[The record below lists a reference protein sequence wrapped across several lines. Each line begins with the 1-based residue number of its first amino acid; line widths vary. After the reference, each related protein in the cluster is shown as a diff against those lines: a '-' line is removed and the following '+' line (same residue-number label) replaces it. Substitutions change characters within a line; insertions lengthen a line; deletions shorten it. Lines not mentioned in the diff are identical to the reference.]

1 MRKGATHF
9 PLYRQ
14 DALGT
19 NSAMH
24 ALLDAYLTH
33 LTVIRGL
40 SENTVA
46 AYAADLSAFRD
57 ALSHAGIP
65 LEDIDAETILAYL
78 ASRKAQGVNARTLAR
93 QLSAL
98 RGFFAFVEESRG
110 GQNPARLV
118 DSPRIPRTLPVVLSQ
133 DEVAALLAAPDPDTA
148 LGARDRA
155 LLEILYAAGLR
166 VSEAVSI
173 TLEDVD
179 IQAGVIRVIGK
190 GDAERLAPLH
200 EIATQNLERYLKFF
214 RPRLHPQVP
223 RIFVNR
229 FGRALSRQGVWKLI
243 KGYAQTAGISAAVSP
258 HTLRHSFATHL
269 LEGGADLR
277 TVQIL
282 LGHADISATT
292 IYTHVHT
299 SRLRAL
305 HHLHHPRNDP

>member
-1 MRKGATHF
+1 
-9 PLYRQ
+9 
-14 DALGT
+14 
-19 NSAMH
+19 MH

-46 AYAADLSAFRD
+46 AYAADLSAFLD
-57 ALSHAGIP
+57 ALSHSGIS

-78 ASRKAQGVNARTLAR
+78 ASRTAQGANARSLAR

-98 RGFFAFVEESRG
+98 RGFFAFVEETRG
-110 GQNPARLV
+110 GPNPARLV
-118 DSPRIPRTLPVVLSQ
+118 DSPRIPRTLPAVLSQ
-133 DEVAALLAAPDPDTA
+133 DDVTLLLSAPDPNTA

-166 VSEAVSI
+166 VSEAISVN
-173 TLEDVD
+173 LEDVD

-190 GDAERLAPLH
+190 GDKERLAPVH
-200 EIATQNLERYLKFF
+200 EVAAQNLERYLKFF
-214 RPRLHPQVP
+214 RPRLRPQGPKVF
-223 RIFVNR
+223 INR
-229 FGRALSRQGVWKLI
+229 FGRSLSRQGVWKLI
-243 KGYAQTAGISAAVSP
+243 KGYAQSAGIAANISP

-277 TVQIL
+277 TVQVL

-292 IYTHVHT
+292 IYTHVQT
-299 SRLRAL
+299 NRLRAL
-305 HHLHHPRNDP
+305 HLLHHPRNDP

>member
-1 MRKGATHF
+1 
-9 PLYRQ
+9 
-14 DALGT
+14 
-19 NSAMH
+19 MH

-46 AYAADLSAFRD
+46 AYAADVSAFLD
-57 ALSHAGIP
+57 ALSGTDTVL
-65 LEDIDAETILAYL
+65 LEHIDAEIVLAYL
-78 ASRKAQGVNARTLAR
+78 ASRKAQGVTPRTLAR

-98 RGFFAFVEESRG
+98 RGFFAFVEETHG
-110 GQNPARLV
+110 GPNPARLV
-118 DSPRIPRTLPVVLSQ
+118 DSPRIPRKLPAVLSQ
-133 DEVAALLAAPDPDTA
+133 EDVAALLAAPDPTTA

-166 VSEAVSI
+166 VSEAISLNV
-173 TLEDVD
+173 EDVD
-179 IQAGVIRVIGK
+179 VQAGVIRVIGK

-200 EIATQNLERYLKFF
+200 EVAAHSLERYLKVF
-214 RPRLHPQVP
+214 RPRLRPQVP
-223 RIFVNR
+223 KIFVNR
-229 FGRALSRQGVWKLI
+229 FGRSLSRQGVWKLI
-243 KGYAQTAGISAAVSP
+243 KGYAQAAGISITISP